1 MSLLAY
7 SFNNPETFIKSKN
20 KLIIMVL
27 LTKKE
32 IIQKLEQN
40 KDKIKSFGVKKIIL
54 FGSYASGKA
63 KSESDLDFLVEFEKN
78 RGLFDDYIKLL
89 HLLEDLFKKEVDLG
103 EEHLLRE
110 ELKPYILGG
119 KKIEARI

>member
-1 MSLLAY
+1 
-7 SFNNPETFIKSKN
+7 
-20 KLIIMVL
+20 MVV

-32 IIQKLEQN
+32 IILKLEQN
-40 KDKIKSFGVKKIIL
+40 KDKIKSFGVKKITL

-63 KSESDLDFLVEFEKN
+63 KTESDLDFLIDFEKG
-78 RGLFDDYIKLL
+78 RGLFDDYVRLL
-89 HLLEDLFKKEVDLG
+89 HFLEDLFGKEVDLG

>member
-1 MSLLAY
+1 MAE
-7 SFNNPETFIKSKN
+7 SFNSLETFIKSKN
-20 KLIIMVL
+20 KLLIMVI

-32 IIQKLEQN
+32 IILRLEQN
-40 KDKIKSFGVKKIIL
+40 KEKIKSLGVKKITL
-54 FGSYASGKA
+54 FGSYASSKA
-63 KSESDLDFLVEFEKN
+63 KPESDLDFLVKFDKG

-89 HLLEDLFKKEVDLG
+89 HFLEDLFKKEVDLG